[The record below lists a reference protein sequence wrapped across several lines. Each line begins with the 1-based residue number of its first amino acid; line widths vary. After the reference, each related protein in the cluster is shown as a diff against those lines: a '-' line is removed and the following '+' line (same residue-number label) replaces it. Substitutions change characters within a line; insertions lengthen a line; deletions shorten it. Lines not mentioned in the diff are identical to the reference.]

1 MAQPQS
7 IDPQD
12 YDVLIRRRGE
22 TVYASYCPQ
31 LEHII
36 KGTAH
41 VEVEDA
47 MKAYILEYIERLKA
61 ERQASGA
68 STQA

>member
-1 MAQPQS
+1 MAKPQS
-7 IDPQD
+7 TDPQD

-31 LEHII
+31 LEHVI

-47 MKAYILEYIERLKA
+47 MKAYILGYIERLKSQMPA
-61 ERQASGA
+61 QA
-68 STQA
+68 

>member
-1 MAQPQS
+1 MAKPQS
-7 IDPQD
+7 TDPQD

-47 MKAYILEYIERLKA
+47 MKSYILTYIESLKKNEESA
-61 ERQASGA
+61 
-68 STQA
+68 